1 MTGRIHSIESFGT
14 VDGPGVR
21 LVVFL
26 QGCPMRCMYCH
37 NPDTWNM
44 DGGTEMSV
52 DDILKRYEENQAF
65 YTKGGITVTGG
76 DPLVQ
81 ITFVTE
87 LFEAA
92 KARSIHTCLDTS
104 GITFRPDSQE
114 SISRFDRLIN
124 VTDLVM
130 LDIKHIDRNA
140 HKHLTGQSL
149 EPILAFARYLD
160 QKSVPV
166 WIRHVVV
173 PGITYKQ
180 ELLYRLGRFV
190 GTLNN
195 VQALD
200 VLPYHDMG
208 KIKYKKLGIPYL
220 LEKVNPLD
228 KEDAQAARHII
239 LQGIL
244 DERKIAQFSKNSSPT
259 LMIENNNVQNQN

>member
-26 QGCPMRCMYCH
+26 QGCPMRCLYCH
-37 NPDTWNM
+37 NPDTWKIG
-44 DGGTEMSV
+44 GGTEMSA

-65 YTKGGITVTGG
+65 YAKGGITVTGG
-76 DPLVQ
+76 EPLVQ
-81 ITFVTE
+81 IDFVTE
-87 LFEAA
+87 LFETA
-92 KARSIHTCLDTS
+92 KSRHIHTCLDTS
-104 GITFRPDSQE
+104 GITFCPGSPE
-114 SISRFDRLIN
+114 SIRRFERLIR

-130 LDIKHIDRNA
+130 LDIKQIDPEA
-140 HKHLTGQSL
+140 HKHLTGQSS

-160 QKSVPV
+160 EKSTPV

-180 ELLYRLGRFV
+180 DLLYRLGRFV
-190 GTLNN
+190 GTLHN

-208 KIKYKKLGIPYL
+208 KAKYQKLGLPYS
-220 LEKVNPLD
+220 LEKVKPLG
-228 KEDAQAARHII
+228 KEEARTARQII
-239 LQGIL
+239 LQGIR
-244 DERKIAQFSKNSSPT
+244 DERRVSLSLNSCLQP
-259 LMIENNNVQNQN
+259 